1 MEATMSPGKPDEI
14 LARVLTDRQ
23 LATNEFGH
31 TAMDD
36 FRHFCAYT
44 GCSPVGAETYA
55 WEMAFIAARPT

>member
-1 MEATMSPGKPDEI
+1 MSPGKPDEI
-14 LARVLTDRQ
+14 LARMLTDRQ

-44 GCSPVGAETYA
+44 GCSPERVGAETYA
-55 WEMAFIAARPT
+55 WAMLAFIAARPT